1 MTEALDEIQ
10 PVDVVTAEVA
20 ASAPAPSGFV
30 KKIAAIFAARV
41 VVLGFSIATSLV
53 ITKLLVPE
61 DRGAYVAVVTMPA
74 MLMALALLG
83 LPNAV
88 NYFAGRGSSVAS
100 LIRAS
105 LLFTVL
111 ISAMPV
117 LAVWLALP
125 LLEQS
130 ILRAAPDHLARVML
144 LVVPAGILTS
154 FGGTLLYGRQEVR
167 VYNAVLVLQAVASL
181 AGAIVLVGVLRL
193 GVTGAVATS
202 VTISLATALIVML
215 EVLRLNAR
223 DKRGSPASIRGL
235 IGYGLRLYP
244 SSLSGYFNYRAD
256 NNIIQALAPSVGA
269 AESSLGL
276 YSFAVT
282 MAEVVFL
289 VPESV
294 ATMFLPRVA
303 GSTAEEA
310 AAMLGRVARVTLLLS
325 LLVAVALIPVAFLG
339 VNLVLPKYVGC
350 LPAFLAILPGVIALS
365 VSKVMTGYIGGRG
378 RPGPAS
384 IGATVT
390 LVLNIL
396 ANLALIPLFGIVGAS
411 LASVMSYGSMALLM
425 VWVASRMSGQPL
437 LSLWIPQRSDF
448 TVIRDGVVRLARHV
462 VSIGRGSTSRA
473 QAGGSSR

>member
-1 MTEALDEIQ
+1 MSEALDEIQ

-41 VVLGFSIATSLV
+41 VVLVFSMATSLV

-105 LLFTVL
+105 LLFTLL
-111 ISAMPV
+111 ISAVPV

-125 LLEQS
+125 LLEDS

-144 LVVPAGILTS
+144 LVVPAGIVTS

-167 VYNAVLVLQAVASL
+167 VYNAVLVLQAIASL

-202 VTISLATALIVML
+202 VCISLATALIVMA

-223 DKRGSPASIRGL
+223 DKRGAPASIRGL
-235 IGYGLRLYP
+235 LSYGLRLYP

-256 NNIIQALAPSVGA
+256 NNIIQALAPSVGSA
-269 AESSLGL
+269 SSSLGL

-325 LLVAVALIPVAFLG
+325 LAVAVSLIPVAFLG
-339 VNLVLPKYVGC
+339 VHLVLPKYVGC
-350 LPAFLAILPGVIALS
+350 LPAFLAILPGVVALS

-390 LVLNIL
+390 LVLNIA
-396 ANLALIPLFGIVGAS
+396 ANLLLIPVFGIVGAS
-411 LASVMSYGSMALLM
+411 LASVASYSTMALLM
-425 VWVASRMSGQPL
+425 VWVAGRMSKQPF
-437 LSLWIPQRSDF
+437 LSLCIPRRADAVLLVDGFDRLLRHSLGRLRARS
-448 TVIRDGVVRLARHV
+448 AR
-462 VSIGRGSTSRA
+462 A
-473 QAGGSSR
+473 AG

>member
-1 MTEALDEIQ
+1 MSEALEEIQ
-10 PVDVVTAEVA
+10 PVEVVTAEVA

-41 VVLGFSIATSLV
+41 VVLVFSMATSLV

-61 DRGAYVAVVTMPA
+61 DRGQYVAVVTMPA

-105 LLFTVL
+105 LLFTVA
-111 ISAMPV
+111 ISALPV

-125 LLEQS
+125 LLEES

-167 VYNAVLVLQAVASL
+167 VYNAVLVLQAIASL
-181 AGAIVLVGVLRL
+181 VGAIVLVGVLRL

-202 VTISLATALIVML
+202 VCISIATAVIVMA
-215 EVLRLNAR
+215 EVLRLNRR
-223 DKRGSPASIRGL
+223 DRRGSPASIRGL
-235 IGYGLRLYP
+235 VSYGLRLYP
-244 SSLSGYFNYRAD
+244 ASLSGYFNYRAD

-310 AAMLGRVARVTLLLS
+310 AAMLGRVARVTFLLA
-325 LLVAVALIPVAFLG
+325 LLVALTLIPVAFLG
-339 VNLVLPKYVGC
+339 VHLVLPKYIDC
-350 LPAFLAILPGVIALS
+350 LPAFLAILPGVVALS
-365 VSKVMTGYIGGRG
+365 LSKVAAGYLGGRG
-378 RPGPAS
+378 RPGFAS
-384 IGATVT
+384 IAATVS

-396 ANLALIPLFGIVGAS
+396 ANLALIPWLGIVGAS
-411 LASVMSYGSMALLM
+411 LASVVSYTTMTVLLI
-425 VWVASRMSGQPL
+425 WVASRVSGQPL
-437 LSLWIPQRSDF
+437 LSICVPRRSDA
-448 TVIRDGVVRLARHV
+448 TLLVDGFERLLKH
-462 VSIGRGSTSRA
+462 SIGRIRA
-473 QAGGSSR
+473 RSAGAAG